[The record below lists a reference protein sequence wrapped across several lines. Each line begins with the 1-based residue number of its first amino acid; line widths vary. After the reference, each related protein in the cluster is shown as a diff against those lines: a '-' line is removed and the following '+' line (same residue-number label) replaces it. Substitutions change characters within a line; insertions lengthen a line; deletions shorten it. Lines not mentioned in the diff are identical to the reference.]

1 MKLKF
6 IVAGPKGSGKTMI
19 SNCIAGQ
26 SDKLTTENYQPT
38 AGVRILEHELRLSG
52 ISEEINVEIWD
63 ASGDH
68 KYEGGWRAV
77 MAYTDGVILAYN
89 PDAPGQDQQLTDWF
103 DFFVRR
109 NGLKDEQCLI
119 FAHRGGASAEKFKPR
134 K

>member
-26 SDKLTTENYQPT
+26 SDKVTTENYQPT

-52 ISEEINVEIWD
+52 IGEEINVEIWD

-68 KYEGGWRAV
+68 K
-77 MAYTDGVILAYN
+77 
-89 PDAPGQDQQLTDWF
+89 
-103 DFFVRR
+103 
-109 NGLKDEQCLI
+109 
-119 FAHRGGASAEKFKPR
+119 
-134 K
+134 